1 MIRLKHCSAVLLALL
16 LAQAPVWGKT
26 FPERPVTFLV
36 PFPAGTATDVIARI
50 VGNKLSEKWGQSV
63 VVDNRPGAGGNIGS
77 ETAAKAK
84 ADGYTVLW
92 ATVANSISTTL
103 YKKLQYDFRDDFDAV
118 TLVTN
123 LPLVLVTNQSRS
135 YGTLPEMIA
144 FAKTQKEDLTY
155 GSGGVGT
162 SNHLAGEM
170 LNSLGGIQMVHVPY
184 KGTPNAY
191 SDLIADR
198 ISVMFDNIVPA
209 MAQIR
214 TGNLKPLA
222 VASLERSPQL
232 PKVPTVS
239 ESGYPGFEAVSW
251 VGMVVPHGTP
261 AGVIEKINHDTV
273 AALNDPEVRE
283 KLTVFGAQVKPS
295 TPAEFDTFI
304 DAEIEKWAKVIRQA
318 NVTIE

>member
-1 MIRLKHCSAVLLALL
+1 MIRLKHCSAALLALL
-16 LAQAPVWGKT
+16 LAQSPVWGKT

-77 ETAAKAK
+77 DTASKAK
-84 ADGYTVLW
+84 PDGYTVLW
-92 ATVANSISTTL
+92 ATVANSISMTL
-103 YKKLQYDFRDDFDAV
+103 YKNLQYNFKDDFDAV
-118 TLVTN
+118 ALVTS
-123 LPLVLVTNQSRS
+123 LPLVLVTNQNRS
-135 YGTLPEMIA
+135 YETLPEMIE
-144 FAKTQKEDLTY
+144 FAKTQKEALTF

-170 LNSLGGIQMVHVPY
+170 LNSLGGIRMVHVPY

-251 VGMVVPHGTP
+251 VGMVVPRSTP
-261 AGVIEKINHDTV
+261 AQVIEKINQDTV
-273 AALNDPEVRE
+273 AVLNDPDVRE

-295 TPAEFDTFI
+295 TPAEFDAFI
-304 DAEIEKWAKVIRQA
+304 DAEIEKWAKVIKQA